1 MRAGIIWSI
10 FKKEVLDLIRDKRSI
25 IGVIL
30 IPLIAMPLLMGGVS
44 VFMAS
49 RMKKVTQETVNIGYL
64 TAEEKAHM
72 NAIFTEVDI
81 NWVLI
86 KREDIEQFLKD
97 KKLHFVAEF
106 STENLSEVYTFHYDK
121 ANTSSDLKF
130 RKLRNAL
137 GDYEN
142 VLIKEI
148 LVEHGVPDN
157 IWDTVMVK
165 IENIASEEKM
175 KSMFLAM
182 ILPYMLILITM
193 SGASYPATDLSVG
206 EKERGT
212 LETLLAASILRK
224 EIVIGKYLTTVL
236 VALVSSASSL
246 ISISLTFRLLPSSSQ
261 FAAHISFQTMITAFF
276 AILPVAMIF
285 SALVFAIASFAKSMK
300 EAQGYIGPLTMAV
313 IFPAMVSI
321 FPGFEADMSTVFIP
335 IVNISLLLK
344 NIILGDVRGY
354 YLIITLL
361 ESFLL
366 AGFFIIMAFRLF
378 DRESVIFKGE

>member
-1 MRAGIIWSI
+1 
-10 FKKEVLDLIRDKRSI
+10 
-25 IGVIL
+25 
-30 IPLIAMPLLMGGVS
+30 
-44 VFMAS
+44 
-49 RMKKVTQETVNIGYL
+49 
-64 TAEEKAHM
+64 
-72 NAIFTEVDI
+72 
-81 NWVLI
+81 
-86 KREDIEQFLKD
+86 
-97 KKLHFVAEF
+97 
-106 STENLSEVYTFHYDK
+106 
-121 ANTSSDLKF
+121 
-130 RKLRNAL
+130 
-137 GDYEN
+137 
-142 VLIKEI
+142 
-148 LVEHGVPDN
+148 EHGVPDN

-165 IENIASEEKM
+165 IENIASEKKM

-182 ILPYMLILITM
+182 LLPYMLILITM

-261 FAAHISFQTMITAFF
+261 FAAQISFQTMITAFF